1 MKSNVAGMPKILSSS
16 RQAPVSDRL
25 RTVQATDRVP
35 RKIFPDFNIRIR
47 GDVRRSSIFPPAR
60 ILDERYSLNLN
71 ECWSLIGFLQ
81 DTVNDELP
89 WPPLVPMGHDARVIA
104 GE

>member
-1 MKSNVAGMPKILSSS
+1 MCAVLPFSHLLG
-16 RQAPVSDRL
+16 
-25 RTVQATDRVP
+25 
-35 RKIFPDFNIRIR
+35 F
-47 GDVRRSSIFPPAR
+47 
-60 ILDERYSLNLN
+60 LDERYSLNLN

-81 DTVNDELP
+81 DTINDELP